1 MIKPLG
7 HGFRNF
13 THYRLRLLLRRQVA
27 DAADRETTRPFPT
40 LGGVE

>member
-13 THYRLRLLLRRQVA
+13 THCRLRLLLRQVA
-27 DAADRETTRPFPT
+27 DAPDRETARPLPT
-40 LGGVE
+40 LRA